1 MLSYPRIHQT
11 TIFKILTTTL
21 TTFLYPDIDECS
33 ANTHSCDVNAMCS
46 NTLGSYACACKVGYS
61 GDGRKCTGKLNGECT
76 KHIVIRSGL
85 RVVLH
90 FLLRNIRASETRAR
104 VKITPRKNRRH
115 AAGREKNEGRS
126 GFCLPVACRL
136 LSRGVIFTR
145 AGVLLAL
152 LSLTTNRE
160 LLVV

>member
-21 TTFLYPDIDECS
+21 TTCLYPDIDECS

-46 NTLGSYACACKVGYS
+46 NTLGSYACACKVGYL
-61 GDGRKCTGKLNGECT
+61 GDGRKCTGKLNGECI
-76 KHIVIRSGL
+76 KHIVKSGL
-85 RVVLH
+85 RVLPH
-90 FLLRNIRASETRAR
+90 FLLRNSRASETRAR
-104 VKITPRKNRRH
+104 MKITPRKNRRH
-115 AAGREKNEGRS
+115 AAGREKNDGPS
-126 GFCLPVACRL
+126 CFSLPAECRL

-145 AGVLLAL
+145 ASVFLAL
-152 LSLTTNRE
+152 LSLRTNRE